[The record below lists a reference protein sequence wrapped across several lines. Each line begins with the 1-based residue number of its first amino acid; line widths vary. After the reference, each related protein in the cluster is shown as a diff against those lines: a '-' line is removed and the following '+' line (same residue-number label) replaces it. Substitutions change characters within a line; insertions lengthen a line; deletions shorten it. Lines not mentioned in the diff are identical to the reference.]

1 MAGYVALAGAVIGVI
16 SQISAGNDAK
26 DIANQ
31 NRAALNQTA
40 LDNQAIAIENQAIA
54 EREAQAIE
62 TRGISTVELKR
73 REISRLLAYQRAQE
87 GVSGFKYEG
96 TPELVAMESAKEGEQ
111 DVATIWSNALTDARA
126 ARDKGRVIGIQGE
139 RIAGQLQTQGD
150 IVATQ
155 GSYAQSAGVY
165 GGASTLLQGVSSY
178 YKINNPQ

>member
-16 SQISAGNDAK
+16 SQVSAGNDAK

-87 GVSGFKYEG
+87 AASGFKYEG